1 MTAASLTTIVA
12 RAFAARLRPGDG
24 VLLAVSGGP
33 DSMALLHA
41 AVLAARKRR
50 LRLSAHGV
58 DHGLRPEAANELDL
72 AAALAGSL
80 GVPFGRTLLA
90 VPPGGNLQAR
100 ARAARYDALARAARA
115 DDAAVIAIAHHADDR
130 AETVLL
136 RLLRGAGPAGLAVM
150 PETAPCPG
158 APDLQL
164 LRPMLRATRADVLLH
179 LERHRLL
186 VANDPSN
193 ADPRYLRVRVR
204 RELLPQ
210 LAELSPCIVAHLN
223 ALADALGELGVEPSS
238 TYAGLPPM
246 RLARRHRALLDAL
259 PVAGAGASVSLPAS
273 ALGSTEAT
281 RALSDARKAPG
292 LVVTFDRTHNVY
304 VLRRASP
311 SVAPGTRGGR
321 PEPNRTTTQK
331 ATQNVREKSN
341 EKGRPTRERPPET
354 PRLRSHRAAKTSKK
368 A

>member
-1 MTAASLTTIVA
+1 
-12 RAFAARLRPGDG
+12 
-24 VLLAVSGGP
+24 
-33 DSMALLHA
+33 MALLHA
-41 AVLAARKRR
+41 AVFAARKRR

-58 DHGLRPEAANELDL
+58 DHGLRPEAAKELDL

-80 GVPFGRTLLA
+80 GVPFGRTVLA

-100 ARAARYDALARAARA
+100 ARAARYDALARAART

-136 RLLRGAGPAGLAVM
+136 RLLRGAGPVGLAVM

-186 VANDPSN
+186 VASDPSN

-204 RELLPQ
+204 RELLPH
-210 LAELSPCIVAHLN
+210 LADLSPRIVAHLN
-223 ALADALGELGVEPSS
+223 ALADALGELGLEPTS

-259 PVAGAGASVSLPAS
+259 PSAGAGASVWLPAS
-273 ALGSTEAT
+273 ALGPAEGTSDPAL
-281 RALSDARKAPG
+281 ALSDARKAPG
-292 LVVTFDRTHNVY
+292 LVVTFDRTHNAY
-304 VLRRASP
+304 VLLHTSP
-311 SVAPGTRGGR
+311 APAGGR
-321 PEPNRTTTQK
+321 GVRPAALRTTTKK
-331 ATQNVREKSN
+331 ATENVREKSN

-354 PRLRSHRAAKTSKK
+354 PRLRSHGAAKTSKK